1 MSSFF
6 SLGIRGKI
14 RTYLHVVGLVE
25 PGPDDRGDL
34 LGPGLPQE
42 GEDEGGGGH
51 DGGGGEG
58 GGAAPGTLKHGP
70 RAVLQGAADR
80 LRKEKRVTPFER
92 MNGWCFF
99 CLQRSHQVLE
109 RWEFLLLFL
118 LLLWGS

>member
-1 MSSFF
+1 MPIFMSSFF
-6 SLGIRGKI
+6 SLGIRGKM
-14 RTYLHVVGLVE
+14 RTHLHVVGLVE
-25 PGPDDRGDL
+25 PGPDDGGDL

-58 GGAAPGTLKHGP
+58 GGAAPGALKHGP

-92 MNGWCFF
+92 MNGWFLFACSEAV
-99 CLQRSHQVLE
+99 RS
-109 RWEFLLLFL
+109 
-118 LLLWGS
+118 

>member
-1 MSSFF
+1 MPIFMSSFF
-6 SLGIRGKI
+6 SLGIRGKM
-14 RTYLHVVGLVE
+14 RTHLHVVGLVE
-25 PGPDDRGDL
+25 PGPDDGGDL

-58 GGAAPGTLKHGP
+58 GGAAPGALKHGP

-92 MNGWCFF
+92 MNGC
-99 CLQRSHQVLE
+99 CSEAVRS
-109 RWEFLLLFL
+109 
-118 LLLWGS
+118 